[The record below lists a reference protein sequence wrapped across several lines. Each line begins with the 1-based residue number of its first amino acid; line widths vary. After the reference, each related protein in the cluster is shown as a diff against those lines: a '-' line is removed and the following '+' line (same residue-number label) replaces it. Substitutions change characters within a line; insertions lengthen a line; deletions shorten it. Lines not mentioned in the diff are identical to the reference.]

1 MKGRKLSDEF
11 EDGSDEESNQ
21 NETGPE
27 GISFYQDLKKHPKIL
42 QYTMA
47 KLHDKSRE
55 KIDKENRLKEMQDK
69 VKENMDYVSP

>member
-1 MKGRKLSDEF
+1 
-11 EDGSDEESNQ
+11 
-21 NETGPE
+21 
-27 GISFYQDLKKHPKIL
+27 
-42 QYTMA
+42 MA